1 MLPRRTQINRLFPV
15 TLSDTILSDAF
26 WTPKLKVLATV
37 TTNDVFDKFEI
48 DGAFANFDR
57 IAQGQIGDHH
67 GLMV

>member
-37 TTNDVFDKFEI
+37 TNKDVFDKF
-48 DGAFANFDR
+48 
-57 IAQGQIGDHH
+57 
-67 GLMV
+67 